1 MHALMRPHE
10 FSWSDH
16 TCRKCASIHSS
27 PDVGIRL
34 PSQSHLSISLEL
46 KSRSAKA
53 LSFASMSLLANG
65 R

>member
-1 MHALMRPHE
+1 MK

-27 PDVGIRL
+27 PDVRICL
-34 PSQSHLSISLEL
+34 PNQSYLSISLKL

-53 LSFASMSLLANG
+53 LSFASMRLLANG